1 MAAKKS
7 VKDTVK
13 DAQLVAGEA
22 VKEVAKK
29 AEPAKK
35 AARTMAKKT
44 EIIAKEVAGNVS
56 EAVASTKTAAK
67 KAAAPKADV
76 ILEFYSHSVEIA
88 KIQEAVKADYIAA
101 GNKASGFK
109 NVKIYVKPEDNAAYY
124 VVNEQFTGR
133 VDLF

>member
-1 MAAKKS
+1 MPAKKS

-13 DAQLVAGEA
+13 DAQVVAEGA

-29 AEPAKK
+29 AAPAKK
-35 AARTMAKKT
+35 AAKTVAKKT

-56 EAVASTKTAAK
+56 EAVNSTRTAAK

-76 ILEFYSHSVEIA
+76 ILEFHSYSVEMS
-88 KIQEAVKADYIAA
+88 KVQEAVKADYIAA
-101 GNKASGFK
+101 GNKATGFK

-124 VVNEQFTGR
+124 VVNDQFSGR